1 MILTLKNFRKWT
13 DKTLSLPDKGICL
26 ISGRSGVGKSTILN
40 ALVFVI
46 TGKGK
51 NIITYQKK
59 TMSVS
64 LTLNENIEEDKIKI
78 TRSRGPNRLIVEKN
92 GVNYEDSEAQ
102 SHIDSIFG
110 EEFCNTSYIDQ
121 DNTNSFVYLS
131 PSEKMEF
138 LETLILRH
146 FQIDEIKERVK
157 EETAK
162 TKQEHLSMDSKYNTL
177 LDVCKGMKRRDRPS
191 LTIDEKVQVTS
202 FAIAEKLLEKIRNNV
217 TVVEK
222 NAKTVSLKIKKTETE
237 ITGMMKAA
245 EKRQQI
251 QAILDDTNSQLSSFD
266 TKEYYLSEIERL
278 TREKDECVFN
288 REYLKWFELSKKI
301 EEAEEKNKEEKRK
314 ALIEIEK
321 IPSLKLTK
329 DCIRQLEKADGIIS
343 QLLTLEESI
352 SKDESNIE
360 DIEQIEARLEEETK
374 LFGKYQT
381 ELTYYRCP
389 SCDKTLKICKEKL
402 EVVSSSLDKKNREEL
417 QTKIQELKKSM
428 VDLRAEI
435 DQKKRQKTIYEKNE
449 EEYNR
454 IFDVLDSL
462 MVLPTGE
469 TIQQEDISNKLEEMK
484 GYLSIHEKVGKTISL
499 IDNDRLL
506 VEWKKEI
513 NTISPTIRE
522 RGEKVEKEIH
532 KVENEEKYQLVVSE
546 LSTMKEKMERVRSLT
561 AKLNAYTKEMTLY
574 ISNNSDD
581 SNEDKMDQLEKE
593 REKLDGYQKKL
604 DGYRT
609 SITKLEEWI
618 KIDEENQA
626 YEKMENEI
634 MKVKDR
640 LDYLLSRLKGL
651 TKLKDHIKESER
663 KSLVEFVD
671 SLNGHAFEFIESF
684 FEDQD
689 IIVQLKTMME
699 GKTANTKEKIAL
711 NFEVQYNMM
720 QGDLSFLSGGE
731 RDRVNLAFTLALAEM
746 VSTKILMLDEV
757 ISSLDSQTTNT
768 VLETI
773 SEKYKGKLVLVV
785 LHQSNTGFFD
795 HIIEL

>member
-1 MILTLKNFRKWT
+1 M
-13 DKTLSLPDKGICL
+13 
-26 ISGRSGVGKSTILN
+26 
-40 ALVFVI
+40 I

-51 NIITYQKK
+51 NIISYQKK

-64 LTLNENIEEDKIKI
+64 LTLNESNESNKSNESNENNENIKI

-92 GVNYEDSEAQ
+92 GEIYEDTEAQ

-157 EETAK
+157 EETSK
-162 TKQEHLSMDSKYNTL
+162 NKQEHLSMDSKYNTL

-191 LTIDEKVQVTS
+191 LIIDEKVHVTS

-217 TVVEK
+217 SVVEK
-222 NAKTVSLKIKKTETE
+222 NTKAVSLKIKKTETE
-237 ITGMMKAA
+237 IGTMMKEA

-251 QAILDDTNSQLSSFD
+251 QAILDDTNLQLSSFD

-278 TREKDECVFN
+278 TREKDDCIFN
-288 REYLKWFELSKKI
+288 REYLKWLELSKKI
-301 EEAEEKNKEEKRK
+301 EEIEDKNKDEKKK
-314 ALIEIEK
+314 ALNEIEK

-329 DCIRQLEKADGIIS
+329 DCIRQLDKADGIIS

-352 SKDESNIE
+352 SKEECNINIE
-360 DIEQIEARLEEETK
+360 DIEKIEERLKEETK
-374 LFGKYQT
+374 LFGNYQT

-402 EVVSSSLDKKNREEL
+402 EVVSSSLDKKNRDEL
-417 QTKIQELKKSM
+417 QVKIQELKKSM
-428 VDLRAEI
+428 TELRSEI
-435 DQKKRQKTIYEKNE
+435 DEKKKKKTICEKNE

-462 MVLPTGE
+462 MILPTGE
-469 TIQQEDISNKLEEMK
+469 KIEQEDISNKLEEMK

-506 VEWKKEI
+506 VEWKKDI

-522 RGEKVEKEIH
+522 RGEKEENKEIT
-532 KVENEEKYQLVVSE
+532 KAENEEKYQLVVSE
-546 LSTMKEKMERVRSLT
+546 LSSMKEKMERVRSLT
-561 AKLNAYTKEMTLY
+561 AKLNAYNKEMALY
-574 ISNNSDD
+574 NSSD
-581 SNEDKMDQLEKE
+581 SSDNDQGNVNKNMSQLESD

-604 DGYRT
+604 DHYRT
-609 SITKLEEWI
+609 SIGKLEEWI

-626 YEKMENEI
+626 YEKIESEI
-634 MKVKDR
+634 VKVKDR

-651 TKLKDHIKESER
+651 AKLKDYIKESER

-671 SLNGHAFEFIESF
+671 SLNGHAFDFIESF

-689 IIVQLKTMME
+689 IIVELKSMME
-699 GKTANTKEKIAL
+699 GKTSTTKEKRSL
-711 NFEVQYNMM
+711 NFDVHYNMR